1 MSEFNLRG
9 VRFDADEVLAA
20 AADLEAMA
28 DRLEAA
34 LGADGEALSVPAAGS
49 DKVSLAAA
57 DTLTA
62 VGASFVSQSAS
73 GVDELRKL
81 AAVVRDQ
88 AHTFGQVETANAVDF
103 TNL

>member
-1 MSEFNLRG
+1 MSEFNLGG
-9 VRFDADEVLAA
+9 VRFDADTVLAA

-28 DRLEAA
+28 DRLETA
-34 LGADGEALSVPAAGS
+34 LGAENLTVPAAGS

-57 DTLTA
+57 QTLTT
-62 VGASFVSQSAS
+62 VGESFVTQSGL

-88 AHTFGQVETANAVDF
+88 ATAFGQVEINNSTDF

>member
-1 MSEFNLRG
+1 MGG
-9 VRFDADEVLAA
+9 VRFDADTVLSA

-28 DRLEAA
+28 DRLETA
-34 LGADGEALSVPAAGS
+34 LGADAQALSVPAAGS

-57 DTLTA
+57 DTLTS
-62 VGASFVSQSAS
+62 VGTSFVTQSGF

-88 AHTFGQVETANAVDF
+88 ANTFGQVETDNAVDF

>member
-1 MSEFNLRG
+1 MSEFNLGG
-9 VRFDADEVLAA
+9 VRFDADTVLAA
-20 AADLEAMA
+20 AADLEALA
-28 DRLEAA
+28 DRLETAMGVDTQA
-34 LGADGEALSVPAAGS
+34 LTVPAAGS

-62 VGASFVSQSAS
+62 VGASFVTQTGG

-81 AAVVRDQ
+81 AAVVRGQ
-88 AHTFGQVETANAVDF
+88 ATAFGRVEADNATDF